1 VEKPLHTTLT
11 PIILLEVSYLVIYH
25 RRATKLDRNLGRN
38 HWSGNLLRLVY
49 MWVRMSIFYKSSLK
63 ENGRII
69 PVRHLER
76 AKRE

>member
-1 VEKPLHTTLT
+1 
-11 PIILLEVSYLVIYH
+11 
-25 RRATKLDRNLGRN
+25 
-38 HWSGNLLRLVY
+38 